1 VNAAERRAAR
11 TVWNT
16 HVFRSW
22 SEAEDY
28 DVLFWDAIPL
38 NERMRAVW
46 DLSLELH
53 RIAHPDQPHAPRL
66 SRSVAVV
73 TRR

>member
-1 VNAAERRAAR
+1 M
-11 TVWNT
+11 
-16 HVFRSW
+16 FRSW
-22 SEAEDY
+22 SEADDY
-28 DVLFWDAIPL
+28 DVLFWDAIPV

-46 DLSLELH
+46 ELSLELH
-53 RIAHPDQPHAPRL
+53 LLAHPDQSHEPRL